1 MTPRIWTQAKGKIE
15 PSLSKMGKMAKEA
28 GRGCLVR
35 QESGS

>member
-15 PSLSKMGKMAKEA
+15 LSLSKVGNVARGA
-28 GRGCLVR
+28 GGGCVVR